1 MNLKTSMYGL
11 LYEEAKKYKNNRAM
25 YFKGNSI
32 SYEDF
37 MNRVDRLAAYL
48 EDIGITK
55 DDCVSVCMPNIPQTI
70 YAIYA
75 VNRIGAKLSI
85 IHPLTPCAQLKGYL
99 EHCDSKYL
107 MILDIS
113 YKHFKELTKSYQ
125 VIVASI
131 VDDLPFIKGVACGL
145 TIKKERKEVKNANVL
160 MFNKMNEYEPSKNEY
175 SKEYQASSVYL
186 HSSGTTGKPKTI
198 ELSNYAVNAVAHQ
211 SFYIMQTNT
220 FEGTSMLTILPMFH
234 GFGLT
239 LNAHNVFIGGGTCSI
254 MPKFNIKEVRSL
266 LNKNLINYI
275 VGVPSLF
282 EALLKDKKFVNNPNI
297 KNIIQT
303 FVGGDFAH
311 PTLQDRFNALLKKHG
326 SNARLLEGYGLTET
340 VTVNCVNRAS
350 DERKG
355 SVGKP
360 LLGYKMKI
368 VDLETKKEL
377 GPNQDGEI
385 IVTCDAIMNGYL
397 KDEETTNQ
405 VLKKDENGVLWVYT
419 GDLGYMDE
427 DGYLYLK
434 SRLKRVI
441 KVSGVPVFPSEVEK
455 VVSSLKEIDKA
466 CAVSMKD
473 EEKGFMIKLY
483 VTTKSDVVNK
493 DELTDKI
500 YKLCKEKLIRYALPK
515 KIIYLDE
522 MPLTPFNKIDYRSLE
537 AREDD

>member
-1 MNLKTSMYGL
+1 M
-11 LYEEAKKYKNNRAM
+11 
-25 YFKGNSI
+25 
-32 SYEDF
+32 
-37 MNRVDRLAAYL
+37 
-48 EDIGITK
+48 
-55 DDCVSVCMPNIPQTI
+55 
-70 YAIYA
+70 
-75 VNRIGAKLSI
+75 
-85 IHPLTPCAQLKGYL
+85 
-99 EHCDSKYL
+99 
-107 MILDIS
+107 
-113 YKHFKELTKSYQ
+113 
-125 VIVASI
+125 
-131 VDDLPFIKGVACGL
+131 
-145 TIKKERKEVKNANVL
+145 
-160 MFNKMNEYEPSKNEY
+160 
-175 SKEYQASSVYL
+175 
-186 HSSGTTGKPKTI
+186 
-198 ELSNYAVNAVAHQ
+198 
-211 SFYIMQTNT
+211 
-220 FEGTSMLTILPMFH
+220 
-234 GFGLT
+234 
-239 LNAHNVFIGGGTCSI
+239 
-254 MPKFNIKEVRSL
+254 
-266 LNKNLINYI
+266 NYI

-311 PTLQDRFNALLKKHG
+311 PTLQDRLNALLKKHG

-455 VVSSLKEIDKA
+455 SR
-466 CAVSMKD
+466 
-473 EEKGFMIKLY
+473 FFIKR
-483 VTTKSDVVNK
+483 N
-493 DELTDKI
+493 
-500 YKLCKEKLIRYALPK
+500 
-515 KIIYLDE
+515 
-522 MPLTPFNKIDYRSLE
+522 
-537 AREDD
+537 